1 MAGKKVY
8 PEHRDCVTIFFSDIV
23 SFTDISSTLPPEKI
37 SDMLDRLYSRFDNI
51 THDHAIFKV
60 ETIGDAY
67 MAVTNL
73 VEDQKEDHALR
84 IAQFAKLAVQCA
96 SETLIDRDD
105 PSKGYVQIRVGFHSG
120 PVVANVVGSRNLR
133 YCLFG
138 DTVNTASRMESN
150 SEAGRIHCSK
160 FSADLLK
167 SQGGES
173 EFRITSR
180 GVRQIKGKGDMETF
194 WVE

>member
-1 MAGKKVY
+1 
-8 PEHRDCVTIFFSDIV
+8 
-23 SFTDISSTLPPEKI
+23 
-37 SDMLDRLYSRFDNI
+37 
-51 THDHAIFKV
+51 
-60 ETIGDAY
+60 

-96 SETLIDRDD
+96 SETLIDRED

-150 SEAGRIHCSK
+150 SEVGKEMPVVRCVCS
-160 FSADLLK
+160 FSFFCLYLLLLPMFVV
-167 SQGGES
+167 SQFCRS
-173 EFRITSR
+173 
-180 GVRQIKGKGDMETF
+180 
-194 WVE
+194 